1 MNIKSDLF
9 LHLLDLQ
16 IEEFTKLYMSCEM
29 FTSLS
34 YPERYRRIDGL
45 ARIEEV
51 IDGEASDKVMV
62 YYCCKTWDEYKELAK
77 YALVHIARVTREY
90 PHSL

>member
-1 MNIKSDLF
+1 MNYKSDLF

-16 IEEFTKLYMSCEM
+16 IAEFTRLYMSCEL
-29 FTSLS
+29 FTNLS

-51 IDGEASDKVMV
+51 IDGDPSDKVMV
-62 YYCCKTWDEYKELAK
+62 YYCCKTWDEYKELAR
-77 YALVHIARVTREY
+77 YALVHIARATREY
-90 PHSL
+90 PHSI